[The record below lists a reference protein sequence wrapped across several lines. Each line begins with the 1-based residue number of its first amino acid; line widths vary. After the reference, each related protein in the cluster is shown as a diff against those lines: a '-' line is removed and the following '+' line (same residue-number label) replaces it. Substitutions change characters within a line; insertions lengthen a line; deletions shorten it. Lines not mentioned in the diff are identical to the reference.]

1 MICTA
6 TNSMSTGPTF
16 DKKKVKTLM
25 LYDTLQFFLDVIY
38 VLFSPFSSILAVSL
52 QEKIAAFD
60 SCTFTKK
67 FFVTSKKIKHMH
79 FN

>member
-1 MICTA
+1 
-6 TNSMSTGPTF
+6 
-16 DKKKVKTLM
+16 M

-67 FFVTSKKIKHMH
+67 FFVTSKKIKHA
-79 FN
+79 F